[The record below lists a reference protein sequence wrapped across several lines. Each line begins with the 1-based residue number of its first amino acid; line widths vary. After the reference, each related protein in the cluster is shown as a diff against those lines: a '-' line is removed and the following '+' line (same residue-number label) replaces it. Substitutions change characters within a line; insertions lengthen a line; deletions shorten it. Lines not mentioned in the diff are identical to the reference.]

1 MPSAL
6 LAEAFGRVTVTYDP
20 LAAPLLTSAGRAKEL
35 GYLPRNTDLSGG
47 IKGLIDVSLL
57 NEILKKKS
65 LPLVGEK

>member
-1 MPSAL
+1 M
-6 LAEAFGRVTVTYDP
+6 
-20 LAAPLLTSAGRAKEL
+20 TSAARAKGL

-65 LPLVGEK
+65 LPPVGEK